1 MSQLSTLS
9 APAADADAAPLLNP
23 KPRAHFV
30 NDHKMV
36 ISRARQMNRTWKVI
50 LIVMSVEYISSTFTS
65 SHTYLFLLF
74 LLVSQYIASV
84 ERRIWIIWFNYIRM
98 LSRVFAAGLCYHHIL
113 WMEGLDQEW
122 CFTQDMTIHTMAEG
136 SHRRMRVGKNDII
149 NVFTCYLQLV
159 LNFGFYGK
167 HKK

>member
-9 APAADADAAPLLNP
+9 APAADAAAPLFLNP
-23 KPRAHFV
+23 KPHAHFV

-36 ISRARQMNRTWKVI
+36 IRRARQMNRTWKVI
-50 LIVMSVEYISSTFTS
+50 IIVMSVEYISSTFTS
-65 SHTYLFLLF
+65 SHTYLFLLHPRLPIYRICGEANLNNLIQLYSHAQSCF
-74 LLVSQYIASV
+74 CRRTLLSS
-84 ERRIWIIWFNYIRM
+84 
-98 LSRVFAAGLCYHHIL
+98 HTL

-136 SHRRMRVGKNDII
+136 SHRRTRVGRNDII